1 MELRQLKY
9 FVTVYEEGQFVKAAE
24 KLHITQSALSQQI
37 QVLEQELGAPLFDK
51 HKRKVQ
57 RIVSSTPVGKE
68 FYKDAKKIIEL
79 SDRLVNKVKDL
90 VSKDLVIRFGT
101 YQLLNKKQII
111 NTIEKIRSRYPLAL
125 FKISEFS
132 TPSDVQMALKDD
144 LIDCGVTILPIAHE
158 GLHFEYLGEVKMSLI
173 LPNDHRLSNQ
183 EEISLDML
191 KHENWIE
198 IDHKVH
204 PIFRDIE
211 SVSRQLG
218 LNERKIIQ
226 EVPTLDLLCHFV
238 NIGKGIAFA
247 PSYIDISDY
256 SNLKMVKIASPF
268 IKLEQVLSYQVQ
280 NGKLYQF

>member
-144 LIDCGVTILPIAHE
+144 LIDCGVTILPIAH
-158 GLHFEYLGEVKMSLI
+158 
-173 LPNDHRLSNQ
+173 
-183 EEISLDML
+183 
-191 KHENWIE
+191 
-198 IDHKVH
+198 
-204 PIFRDIE
+204 
-211 SVSRQLG
+211 
-218 LNERKIIQ
+218 
-226 EVPTLDLLCHFV
+226 
-238 NIGKGIAFA
+238 
-247 PSYIDISDY
+247 
-256 SNLKMVKIASPF
+256 
-268 IKLEQVLSYQVQ
+268 
-280 NGKLYQF
+280 